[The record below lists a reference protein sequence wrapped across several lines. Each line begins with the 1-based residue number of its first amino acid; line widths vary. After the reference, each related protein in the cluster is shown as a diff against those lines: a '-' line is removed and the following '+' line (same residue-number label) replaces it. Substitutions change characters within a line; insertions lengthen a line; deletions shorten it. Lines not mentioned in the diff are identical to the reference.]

1 MFKEI
6 RFHGRGGQGSVTAA
20 EVLAKAAFK
29 DGLVSQAFPAFG
41 SERMGA
47 PVRAFCRVSDKAIR
61 TRSEIHTPDFCVVQ
75 DATLLETVNVFEGI
89 KAGGMVVLNSE
100 KPEAVKV
107 PAGARGAVLK
117 AVPGTRIAME
127 VIGRP
132 IPNMVMLG
140 AFAGTTGLVT
150 LASLKAA
157 VKERFGGKIGDLNAA
172 AVEKAY
178 NAAKETK

>member
-6 RFHGRGGQGSVTAA
+6 RVHGRGGQGSVTAA

-47 PVRAFCRVSDKAIR
+47 PVRAFCRVSDKPIR
-61 TRSEIHTPDFCVVQ
+61 NRSEIHTPDYCIVQ
-75 DATLLETVNVFEGI
+75 DPSLLETVDVFEGL

-100 KPEAVKV
+100 KPEEVKV
-107 PAGARGAVLK
+107 PAGAVMK
-117 AVPGTRIAME
+117 AVAGTRIAME

-132 IPNMVMLG
+132 IPNMVMVG
-140 AFAGTTGLVT
+140 AFAGSTGLVT
-150 LASLKAA
+150 LESLKAA
-157 VKERFGGKIGDLNAA
+157 VKERFGGKVGDLNAA

-178 NAAKETK
+178 KAAKEQK

>member
-1 MFKEI
+1 MLKEI
-6 RFHGRGGQGSVTAA
+6 RIHGRGGQGSVTAA

-29 DGLVSQAFPAFG
+29 DGLESQAFPAFG

-47 PVRAFCRVSDKAIR
+47 PVRAFCRISDKVIR
-61 TRSEIHTPDFCVVQ
+61 ARSEIHTPDYCIVQ
-75 DATLLETVNVFEGI
+75 DPTLLETVNVFEGL

-107 PAGARGAVLK
+107 PAGATLK
-117 AVPGTRIAME
+117 TVAGTRIAQE

-132 IPNMVMLG
+132 IPNMVMVG

-150 LASLKAA
+150 LESLKAA
-157 VKERFGGKIGDLNAA
+157 VKERFGGKVGDLNAA
-172 AVEKAY
+172 AVETAFK
-178 NAAKETK
+178 AAKEKK

>member
-6 RFHGRGGQGSVTAA
+6 RVHGRGGQGSVTAA

-47 PVRAFCRVSDKAIR
+47 PVRAFCRVSDKPIR
-61 TRSEIHTPDFCVVQ
+61 NRSEIHTPDYCIVQ
-75 DATLLETVNVFEGI
+75 DPSLLETVDVFEGL

-100 KPEAVKV
+100 KPEDVKV
-107 PAGARGAVLK
+107 PAGMVVRAV
-117 AVPGTRIAME
+117 AGTRIAME

-132 IPNMVMLG
+132 IPNMVMVG
-140 AFAGTTGLVT
+140 AFAGSTGLVT
-150 LASLKAA
+150 LESLKAA
-157 VKERFGGKIGDLNAA
+157 VKERFGGKVGDLNAA

-178 NAAKETK
+178 KAAKEQK

>member
-6 RFHGRGGQGSVTAA
+6 RIHGRGGQGSVTAA

-29 DGLVSQAFPAFG
+29 DGIVSQAFPAFG

-47 PVRAFCRVSDKAIR
+47 PVRAFCRVSDRPIR
-61 TRSEIHTPDFCVVQ
+61 NRSEIHTPDYCIVQ
-75 DATLLETVNVFEGI
+75 DPTLLDTVNVFEGV
-89 KAGGMVVLNSE
+89 KPGGMVILNSE
-100 KPEAVKV
+100 KPETVKV
-107 PAGARGAVLK
+107 PAGAVLK

-140 AFAGTTGLVT
+140 AFAGITGVVT
-150 LASLKAA
+150 LASLKEA
-157 VKERFGGKIGDLNAA
+157 VKERFGGKIGDLNAE

-178 NAAKETK
+178 KAAKEKA

>member
-1 MFKEI
+1 MLKEI
-6 RFHGRGGQGSVTAA
+6 RIHGRGGQGSVTAA

-47 PVRAFCRVSDKAIR
+47 PVRAFCRLSDKAIR
-61 TRSEIHTPDFCVVQ
+61 TRSEIHTPDYCIVQ
-75 DATLLETVNVFEGI
+75 DSTLLDTVNVFEGI
-89 KAGGMVVLNSE
+89 KPGGMVVLNSE
-100 KPEAVKV
+100 KPETVHV
-107 PAGARGAVLK
+107 PEGAVLK

-157 VKERFGGKIGDLNAA
+157 IKERFGGKVGDLNAE

-178 NAAKETK
+178 KAAKEQP

>member
-6 RFHGRGGQGSVTAA
+6 RIHGRGGQGSVTAA

-29 DGLVSQAFPAFG
+29 DGIVSQAFPAFG

-47 PVRAFCRVSDKAIR
+47 PVRAFCRVSDRPIR
-61 TRSEIHTPDFCVVQ
+61 NRSEIHTPDYCIVQ
-75 DATLLETVNVFEGI
+75 DPTLLDTVNVFEGV
-89 KAGGMVVLNSE
+89 KPGGMVILNSE
-100 KPEAVKV
+100 KPETVKV
-107 PAGARGAVLK
+107 PAGAVLK

-140 AFAGTTGLVT
+140 AFAGITGTVT
-150 LASLKAA
+150 LASLKEA
-157 VKERFGGKIGDLNAA
+157 VKERFGGKIGDLNAE

-178 NAAKETK
+178 KAAKEKA

>member
-6 RFHGRGGQGSVTAA
+6 RVHGRGGQGSVTAA

-47 PVRAFCRVSDKAIR
+47 PVRAFCRVSDKPIR
-61 TRSEIHTPDFCVVQ
+61 NRSEIHTPDYCIVQ
-75 DATLLETVNVFEGI
+75 DPSLLETVNVFEGL
-89 KAGGMVVLNSE
+89 KAGGMVILNSE
-100 KPEAVKV
+100 KPEEVKV
-107 PAGARGAVLK
+107 PAGAKMRAV
-117 AVPGTRIAME
+117 AGNRIAME

-132 IPNMVMLG
+132 IPNMVMVG
-140 AFAGTTGLVT
+140 AFAGSTGLVT
-150 LASLKAA
+150 LESLKAA

-178 NAAKETK
+178 NAAKEQK